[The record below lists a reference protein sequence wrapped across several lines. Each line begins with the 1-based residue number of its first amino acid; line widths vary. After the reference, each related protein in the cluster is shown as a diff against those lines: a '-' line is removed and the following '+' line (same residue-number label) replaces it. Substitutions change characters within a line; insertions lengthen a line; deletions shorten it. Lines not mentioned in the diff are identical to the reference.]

1 MPAVSAFV
9 ALHVAVALF
18 GLAGLFGKLLDLS
31 PLTIVFGRTLVAA
44 VALGLVGTARRE
56 PLGRLEVTWLL
67 NGGILALHWVTFFLA
82 IQISSVAV
90 GLLGYATFPL
100 FTLLIERRGR
110 LTSIASREWIAIALV
125 VAGVAIL
132 VPRIAWSDSTV
143 QGLAL
148 GTVSAVTFAWLALRN
163 RELLRTHSP
172 LGLAF
177 WQNTWAAIWLMV
189 VVAPIA
195 GSLEAPTWEE
205 VGALVTLGALCTAL
219 AHTLFIASLRSVS
232 AHAASVV
239 AALEPAYGIAFAA
252 WLLGE
257 APTVRQIAGAILLIA
272 AALVASRRR
281 AAAPSQ

>member
-1 MPAVSAFV
+1 VPFVTALV

-31 PLTIVFGRTLVAA
+31 PITIVFGRTLVAS
-44 VALGLVGTARRE
+44 VALGLVAAARRE
-56 PLGRLEVTWLL
+56 PIGRLETTWLL

-82 IQISSVAV
+82 IQVSSVAV

-110 LTSIASREWIAIALV
+110 VRTIRGHEWLTIALV
-125 VAGVAIL
+125 VVGVAVL
-132 VPRIAWSDSTV
+132 VPRISWSDRTV

-148 GTVSAVTFAWLALRN
+148 GTVSGVTFAWLALRN
-163 RELLRTHSP
+163 RALLSTHSP

-189 VVAPIA
+189 FVVPLAMT
-195 GSLEAPTWEE
+195 LEAPTWEDI
-205 VGALVTLGALCTAL
+205 GALVTLGALCTAL
-219 AHTLFIASLRSVS
+219 AHTLFIASMRTVS

-252 WLLGE
+252 GLLGE
-257 APTVRQIAGAILLIA
+257 MPTTRQIAGAVLLIA
-272 AALVASRRR
+272 AALVASSRR
-281 AAAPSQ
+281 ATRAQ